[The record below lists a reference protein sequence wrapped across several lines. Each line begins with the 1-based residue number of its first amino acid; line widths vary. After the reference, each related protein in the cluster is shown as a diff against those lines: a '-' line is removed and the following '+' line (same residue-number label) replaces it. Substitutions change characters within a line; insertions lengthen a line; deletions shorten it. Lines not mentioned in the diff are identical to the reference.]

1 MLSLQT
7 SAYDIHPIAVP
18 VEGELKTVNFYLIL
32 LDNQLILFDAGWNG
46 DVYWNS
52 LQQTLRENGFTTSD
66 ISSIIL
72 SHHHNDHCGLVNRLT
87 EKHDI
92 PVYAHERAIPRLKRD
107 ETFLRQ
113 RVQFF
118 KTLYREF
125 DCREKGDAQVVHL
138 MQSIERNR
146 HSAIRTAIKPIDEA
160 NLSALDIIHLPGHAP
175 DQIGLWDKKHGILFG
190 GDVLIEHISSNALVE
205 PDENGNRTPSLQQTV
220 ESLHTIASLPVQ
232 RVYSGHGSTIE
243 DPYALIDKRLQ
254 RVEEKGDKIMSLIEQ
269 GAKTGREIA
278 QRYYDNIYDQQFSL
292 VMSEIIGQLDYLE
305 SKGKVV
311 KTKENGVW
319 HYSSA

>member
-1 MLSLQT
+1 MHQT
-7 SAYDIHPIAVP
+7 
-18 VEGELKTVNFYLIL
+18 E
-32 LDNQLILFDAGWNG
+32 
-46 DVYWNS
+46 
-52 LQQTLRENGFTTSD
+52 
-66 ISSIIL
+66 
-72 SHHHNDHCGLVNRLT
+72 
-87 EKHDI
+87 
-92 PVYAHERAIPRLKRD
+92 
-107 ETFLRQ
+107 
-113 RVQFF
+113 
-118 KTLYREF
+118 
-125 DCREKGDAQVVHL
+125 
-138 MQSIERNR
+138 
-146 HSAIRTAIKPIDEA
+146 
-160 NLSALDIIHLPGHAP
+160 
-175 DQIGLWDKKHGILFG
+175 IGLWDKKHGILFG